1 MSFKSLFTAPVPQSK
16 DNTNVVTTAETVE
29 QPKENV
35 NTTVNTSSPTPSKE
49 VQNKEV
55 IAASK
60 PVVRTQDG
68 IYQCEETDIFNLINI
83 SQTFGDYKL
92 FENFNLNIKDFTNKG
107 QFISIMGAS
116 GCGKSTLLK
125 YLAGLNK
132 PAKGDI
138 LFYGKPLKETDNIPM
153 IFQQYSSFDWMTV
166 LENVA
171 LPMKMK
177 GVPKKEREEKA
188 MKLIELV
195 GLKGHEN
202 KWAKMP
208 PLSGGQLQRVALAR
222 CLATNSNIILLD
234 EYSSGLDI
242 LSKHS
247 MQDTLLD
254 VYYSSELDPTF
265 INVGHDISECVYL
278 SNRIYILT
286 ANPCKVHSVIDIDF
300 SEYGDRRNSD
310 IRSTDKFGQ
319 YVSQIENIMNEIN
332 NNKK

>member
-35 NTTVNTSSPTPSKE
+35 NTTVNTSSPTPSEE

-138 LFYGKPLKETDNIPM
+138 LFYGKPLKETDNIPDRKSTRLN
-153 IFQQYSSFDWMTV
+153 SS
-166 LENVA
+166 
-171 LPMKMK
+171 
-177 GVPKKEREEKA
+177 
-188 MKLIELV
+188 
-195 GLKGHEN
+195 H
-202 KWAKMP
+202 
-208 PLSGGQLQRVALAR
+208 
-222 CLATNSNIILLD
+222 
-234 EYSSGLDI
+234 
-242 LSKHS
+242 
-247 MQDTLLD
+247 
-254 VYYSSELDPTF
+254 
-265 INVGHDISECVYL
+265 
-278 SNRIYILT
+278 
-286 ANPCKVHSVIDIDF
+286 
-300 SEYGDRRNSD
+300 
-310 IRSTDKFGQ
+310 
-319 YVSQIENIMNEIN
+319 
-332 NNKK
+332 

>member
-1 MSFKSLFTAPVPQSK
+1 MSFKSLFTTPSQPIETVNNTDVVEK
-16 DNTNVVTTAETVE
+16 TDNSVAVTPTNV
-29 QPKENV
+29 
-35 NTTVNTSSPTPSKE
+35 TVNEAEAKKVE
-49 VQNKEV
+49 EANKP
-55 IAASK
+55 IIK
-60 PVVRTQDG
+60 TKDG
-68 IYQCEETDIFNLINI
+68 IYECEEKDVFNLVNI

-92 FENFNLNIKDFTNKG
+92 FENFNLNIKDFTDKG

-132 PAKGDI
+132 PSKGDI

-300 SEYGDRRNSD
+300 SEYGDRRNSS
-310 IRSTDKFGQ
+310 IRSTEKFGQ

-332 NNKK
+332 SNKNK

>member
-1 MSFKSLFTAPVPQSK
+1 MSFKSLFTSPVEQTK
-16 DNTNVVTTAETVE
+16 NTN
-29 QPKENV
+29 
-35 NTTVNTSSPTPSKE
+35 TVNTEAIVKSQEEVKPTVQSSSTIDIQEQKVE
-49 VQNKEV
+49 AANKP
-55 IAASK
+55 I
-60 PVVRTQDG
+60 VRTQDG
-68 IYQCEETDIFNLINI
+68 IYQCEETDIFNLVNI

-92 FENFNLNIKDFTNKG
+92 FENFNLNIKDFTDKG

-125 YLAGLNK
+125 YLAGLSK
-132 PAKGDI
+132 PSKGDI
-138 LFYGKPLKETDNIPM
+138 LFYGKPLKESDNIPM
-153 IFQQYSSFDWMTV
+153 VFQQYSSFDWMTV

-188 MKLIELV
+188 KKLIELV
-195 GLKGHEN
+195 GLKGQEN

-222 CLATNSNIILLD
+222 SLATNSNVILLD

-254 VYYSSELDPTF
+254 IYYSSELDPTF

-278 SNRIYILT
+278 SNRIYVLT
-286 ANPCKVHSVIDIDF
+286 ANPCKVHSIIDIDF
-300 SEYGDRRNSD
+300 SEYGDRRNSS
-310 IRSTDKFGQ
+310 IRSTDKFGK
-319 YVSQIENIMNEIN
+319 YVSQIEDIMNEIN
-332 NNKK
+332 GNKK

>member
-1 MSFKSLFTAPVPQSK
+1 MSFKSLFTTPSQPIETANNTDVVEKTDNSVAKAP
-16 DNTNVVTTAETVE
+16 TNVTINEAEDKKVE
-29 QPKENV
+29 EA
-35 NTTVNTSSPTPSKE
+35 
-49 VQNKEV
+49 NKP
-55 IAASK
+55 IIK
-60 PVVRTQDG
+60 TKDG
-68 IYQCEETDIFNLINI
+68 IYECEEKDVFNLVNI

-92 FENFNLNIKDFTNKG
+92 FENFNLNIKDFTDKG

-132 PAKGDI
+132 PSKGDI

-202 KWAKMP
+202 KWAKIP

-300 SEYGDRRNSD
+300 SEYGDRRNSN
-310 IRSTDKFGQ
+310 IRSTEKFGQ

-332 NNKK
+332 SNKNK